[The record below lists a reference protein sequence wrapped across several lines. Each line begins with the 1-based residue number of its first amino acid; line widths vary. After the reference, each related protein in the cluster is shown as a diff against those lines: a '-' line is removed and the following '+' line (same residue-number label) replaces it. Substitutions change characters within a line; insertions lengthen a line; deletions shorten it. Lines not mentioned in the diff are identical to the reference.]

1 MRRSKTIMRQI
12 FAPEDLKQFEGWE
25 IRKINTSDYKPGII
39 MQNPDTGE
47 KRKLLFTPSLFD
59 GEYLKVIRG
68 KGQPS
73 ARMPIDKK
81 ESD

>member
-25 IRKINTSDYKPGII
+25 IRKINTSDYKPGIVF
-39 MQNPDTGE
+39 QNPDTGE
-47 KRKLLFTPSLFD
+47 KRKLLFAPSLFD

-68 KGQPS
+68 KG
-73 ARMPIDKK
+73 ATNVHNGNT
-81 ESD
+81 